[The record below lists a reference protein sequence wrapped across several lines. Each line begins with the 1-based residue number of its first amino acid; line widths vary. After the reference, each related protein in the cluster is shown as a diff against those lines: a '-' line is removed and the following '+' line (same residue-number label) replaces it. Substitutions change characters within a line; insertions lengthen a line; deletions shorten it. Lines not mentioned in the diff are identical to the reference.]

1 MGRLTLTSSKSVTA
15 DQNTHTHSQIERRY
29 AMPIES
35 LTDEQCAVLARNVYK
50 LLVELWLDQNG
61 IDAEVTIRE
70 VNHEK

>member
-1 MGRLTLTSSKSVTA
+1 
-15 DQNTHTHSQIERRY
+15 
-29 AMPIES
+29 MPIEN

-61 IDAEVTIRE
+61 IDAEVRIRE

>member
-1 MGRLTLTSSKSVTA
+1 MSI
-15 DQNTHTHSQIERRY
+15 DN
-29 AMPIES
+29 

-70 VNHEK
+70 VNSHEK

>member
-1 MGRLTLTSSKSVTA
+1 
-15 DQNTHTHSQIERRY
+15 
-29 AMPIES
+29 MPIEN

-50 LLVELWLDQNG
+50 LLTELWLDQNG